1 MIIQVNTD
9 KHIEGRE
16 QLAAEVQAVVEH
28 SLTKHRD
35 HVTRVEVHLS
45 DENSLVRGG
54 DNDKRCV
61 MEARLKGRNPI
72 AVTHKAGTLTMAV
85 EGAANKLETSLR
97 SILEKL
103 KDHQNPARRAMKTA
117 MPASSDEMA
126 EAASEVEIEL
136 ETEMKEETEEAD
148 QARKC

>member
-16 QLAAEVQAVVEH
+16 KLSAEVQNTVEE
-28 SLTKHRD
+28 SLAKHRD

-54 DNDKRCV
+54 DNDKRCM

-85 EGAANKLETSLR
+85 EGAANKLETSLGN
-97 SILEKL
+97 ILGKL
-103 KDHQNPARRAMKTA
+103 KNHQNPAVREMKTA
-117 MPASSDEMA
+117 MPATPDEMA
-126 EAASEVEIEL
+126 EMESATEIER
-136 ETEMKEETEEAD
+136 EMEMKDEPD
-148 QARKC
+148 QDSKC